1 MNGVDINFANA
12 LCEPFTQNISIYLA
26 IKGSN
31 QIAVADTLTF
41 RSYEEGMALAPL
53 SPIKLTRPAAQILMD
68 ALWRCDIRPST
79 TNKDQQTYEALRD
92 HLQDMRRLVFETP
105 NP

>member
-1 MNGVDINFANA
+1 MSGVEINFANA
-12 LCEPFTQNISIYLA
+12 LIEPWSNNVNIFLA
-26 IKGSN
+26 VKSAN
-31 QIAVADTLTF
+31 SIAVASGVVFTQ
-41 RSYEEGMALAPL
+41 YQEGQAVTTPDSL
-53 SPIKLTRPAAQILMD
+53 KLTPQAAQVLMD

-79 TNKDQQTYEALRD
+79 TNKDQQTFQALRD

>member
-1 MNGVDINFANA
+1 MSGVDINFANA
-12 LCEPFTQNISIYLA
+12 LCEPFSENIKIYLA
-26 IKGSN
+26 IKSADR
-31 QIAVADTLTF
+31 IAVAQTLSFT
-41 RSYEEGMALAPL
+41 SYGEGEVAAP
-53 SPIKLTRPAAQILMD
+53 SPLTLTRPAAQILMD
-68 ALWRCDIRPST
+68 ALWRCDVRPST